1 MTGLRAA
8 VRLNRRNGLQCRA
21 SLFSRPRTCRSCAAI
36 MFLRYKDRR
45 KDGQQHR
52 YWSVVENTRVAG
64 GRVVQRHVLYLG
76 EINSTRN

>member
-36 MFLRYKDRR
+36 MFLRYKDRCINLVGTPKGR
-45 KDGQQHR
+45 L
-52 YWSVVENTRVAG
+52 TRLEKRRPNCGA
-64 GRVVQRHVLYLG
+64 
-76 EINSTRN
+76 IICCW